1 MKKYYQIIGLLLL
14 TLVSCQPKK
23 EFQTNDFL
31 AKAIAHNM
39 LNEQEST
46 AVQISLDGVPL
57 NNLRINCYISKKIN
71 LSSLVKLYNLD
82 SVNLDS
88 NFNYLKYIREQ
99 LSNRS
104 RPNPKGNIYLN
115 DNEKVR
121 QNAILFLKEI
131 YDLGYLSSN
140 QYAKILEQT
149 KKEPVIFPC
158 IIFEWIETMP

>member
-1 MKKYYQIIGLLLL
+1 MKNFYQFIGLLLL

-23 EFQTNDFL
+23 EFQTNEFL
-31 AKAIAHNM
+31 AKAINHNM

-57 NNLRINCYISKKIN
+57 KNLRNNCYIAKKVN
-71 LSSLVKLYNLD
+71 LSSITKLYNLD

-99 LSNRS
+99 LSKRS
-104 RPNPKGNIYLN
+104 KSNPKGNIYLDN
-115 DNEKVR
+115 NEKVR
-121 QNAILFLKEI
+121 QNAILFLKEM
-131 YDLGYLSSN
+131 YNLSYLSSN
-140 QYAKILEQT
+140 QYAKILEHT

-158 IIFEWIETMP
+158 IVFEWIETMP